1 MIRKKR
7 ISFVPVLL
15 FLLVLGAAFFTRGG
29 EETVRAA
36 IRTVTVREETARAAA
51 TRDAMVRAAAIRT
64 VTAREAAVIRTA
76 TARTEGAREETT
88 VVLPWISLQHR

>member
-36 IRTVTVREETARAAA
+36 IRTVTVREERA
-51 TRDAMVRAAAIRT
+51 RDAMVRAAAIRT
-64 VTAREAAVIRTA
+64 A
-76 TARTEGAREETT
+76 TARTEEAREETT
-88 VVLPWISLQHR
+88 VVLPWISRQRR